1 MFPANRD
8 QSTTES
14 CLGSEEVV
22 GVCLA
27 NAVYLEWGVEKI
39 VRSRM
44 REQQVQ
50 KHMDDRGWF

>member
-1 MFPANRD
+1 MFPMNSG

-14 CLGSEEVV
+14 CLGSEELV

-27 NAVYLEWGVEKI
+27 NGVYLEWGMEEI
-39 VRSRM
+39 ACYRM

-50 KHMDDRGWF
+50 KHMDNRGWF